1 MSDIS
6 VSEEREKFTKPLD
19 CPVDASSNGGDKE
32 EVCDG
37 SCTGI
42 GEEMR
47 QKHEAAMPLLLGTTS
62 IEKIKF

>member
-6 VSEEREKFTKPLD
+6 VSEEREKFTKPRD
-19 CPVDASSNGGDKE
+19 CPVDAFSNGGDKE